1 MLAREVTGKFT
12 KISIGSVPI
21 SYRFIL
27 GYWFYLE
34 CPMKF
39 IRRIGWIAVGF
50 TYFLVALGGT
60 VRATDSGLSCPDW
73 PLCYGKAYAAIDYHT
88 FLEQFHRYMAAIV
101 SVLVVTLAISAFLW
115 ARRERH
121 LLIPALI
128 APVLLI
134 IQIVLGGLTVLW
146 KLPPT
151 IITAHLGTALAIFAM
166 VITIAVMAGKPQV
179 SKESPAKT
187 RKFARLAMTNAL
199 LVYGLMLSGSY
210 VVGSG
215 ASLACTGWPFCTPQ
229 FWAITNH
236 LADINILHRLVATFV
251 GLVLIWTL
259 FSAWRRRKVAPGQ
272 AWVALAAGI
281 LFVAQAI
288 VGGLIVLL
296 DKPGFVA
303 GLHLALATAVWGMLV
318 VLAALAAHQLRSAPQ
333 EWDDGTEESEG
344 ETVIGSNS
352 AKKEAGLVRQTI
364 NNYVDLMKPH
374 VTVLLLGT
382 TAAAMAIAERGLP
395 PVGLLLATLLGGAMA
410 AGSANCINC
419 YIDRD
424 IDQIMGRTQRRS
436 LPAGKVQPQQALT
449 FGIVLAIGAFVI
461 LSLFVNLLSAALAC
475 SAIVFYVF
483 VYTLG
488 LKRTSAQNIVI
499 GGAAGAVPVL
509 VGWAAVTNTVT
520 LPAVWLFA
528 IIFYW
533 TPPHFWALS
542 LLIQKDYEKARV
554 PMLPVVMG
562 ENETRKQIFLYSLM
576 LLAVTLVLFAM
587 RAMGYIYL
595 VAAVVL
601 GGILLYMAIRL
612 LRDKTKSRAK
622 TLFWYSN
629 CYLAMIFAA
638 MVIDRVIH

>member
-1 MLAREVTGKFT
+1 
-12 KISIGSVPI
+12 
-21 SYRFIL
+21 
-27 GYWFYLE
+27 
-34 CPMKF
+34 MKVV
-39 IRRIGWIAVGF
+39 RRIAWVTVGF
-50 TYFLVALGGT
+50 TYFLIALGGT
-60 VRATDSGLSCPDW
+60 VRVSNSGLSCPDW
-73 PLCYGKAYAAIDYHT
+73 PLCFGRPYAPPEIHAL
-88 FLEQFHRYMAAIV
+88 LEEAHRYTASIV
-101 SVLVVTLAISAFLW
+101 SVLVIALAISALIW
-115 ARRERH
+115 ARKEQQV
-121 LLIPALI
+121 LIPALM
-128 APVLLI
+128 APFFLV

-166 VITIAVMAGKPQV
+166 VITIAVMASKPQV

-215 ASLACTGWPFCTPQ
+215 ASLACAGWPLCTPQ

-236 LADINILHRLVATFV
+236 IADINILHRLVATLV

-259 FSAWRRRKVAPGQ
+259 SSAWRRRKVAPRQ
-272 AWVALAAGI
+272 AWVSLAAGI

-296 DKPGFVA
+296 DKPDFVA

-318 VLAALAAHQLRSAPQ
+318 VLAAMAAHQLRSAPQ
-333 EWDDGTEESEG
+333 EWDEGNEESEG
-344 ETVIGSNS
+344 ETLTGSNS
-352 AKKEAGLVRQTI
+352 AKKEAGLIRQTI
-364 NNYVDLMKPH
+364 SNYVDLMKPH

-436 LPAGKVQPQQALT
+436 LPAGKVEPQQALV
-449 FGIVLAIGAFVI
+449 FGIILGICAFIIFVA
-461 LSLFVNLLSAALAC
+461 FVNLLSALLAC
-475 SAIVFYVF
+475 SAILFYVF
-483 VYTLG
+483 VYTIG
-488 LKRTSAQNIVI
+488 LKRTSTQNIVI

-509 VGWAAVTNTVT
+509 VGWAAITNNLS
-520 LPAVWLFA
+520 LPAIWLFA
-528 IIFYW
+528 IIFFW

-542 LLIQKDYEKARV
+542 LLIQKDYEKAGI
-554 PMLPVVMG
+554 PMLPVIKG
-562 ENETRKQIFLYSLM
+562 EAETRRQILLYSLL

-587 RAMGYIYL
+587 GAMGYLYLVGAVILGGGLIYL
-595 VAAVVL
+595 
-601 GGILLYMAIRL
+601 AIRL
-612 LRDKTKSRAK
+612 WRDQSKKWAR

-629 CYLAMIFAA
+629 MYLAAIFAI
-638 MVIDRVIH
+638 MVLDRVIH

>member
-1 MLAREVTGKFT
+1 
-12 KISIGSVPI
+12 
-21 SYRFIL
+21 
-27 GYWFYLE
+27 
-34 CPMKF
+34 MKF
-39 IRRIGWIAVGF
+39 IRRIAWIAVGF

-60 VRATDSGLSCPDW
+60 VRTTDSGLSCPDW
-73 PLCYGKAYAAIDYHT
+73 PLCYGQAYAAIDYHT
-88 FLEQFHRYMAAIV
+88 FLEQFHRYVAAIV
-101 SVLVVTLAISAFLW
+101 SILVITLAISALLW
-115 ARRERH
+115 ARKERH
-121 LLIPALI
+121 VLVPALI
-128 APVLLI
+128 APVLLV

-146 KLPPT
+146 KLPPN

-166 VITIAVMAGKPQV
+166 IITIAVMAAKPAPAR
-179 SKESPAKT
+179 EHPAKT
-187 RKFARLAMTNAL
+187 RKFARLAVTNAL

-215 ASLACTGWPFCTPQ
+215 ASLACSGWPLCTAPQ
-229 FWAITNH
+229 WAIQYH
-236 LADINILHRLVATFV
+236 LADINVFHRLTATFV

-259 FSAWRRRKVAPGQ
+259 ISAWRRRNVAPAQ
-272 AWVALAAGI
+272 AWVALAAAI
-281 LFVAQAI
+281 LFIAQSI

-296 DKPGFVA
+296 NKPGFVA
-303 GLHLALATAVWGMLV
+303 GLHLALATAVWGSLV
-318 VLAALAAHQLRSAPQ
+318 ILAALAANQLRAAPQ
-333 EWDDGTEESEG
+333 EQSIDTMEEAQ
-344 ETVIGSNS
+344 NS
-352 AKKEAGLVRQTI
+352 APKKEVGPVRQTI
-364 NNYVDLMKPH
+364 SNYVDLMKPH

-382 TAAAMAIAERGLP
+382 TAAAMAIADRGLP
-395 PVGLLLATLLGGAMA
+395 SPGLLFATLLGGALA

-436 LPAGKVQPQQALT
+436 LPSGKVQPTQALI
-449 FGIVLAIGAFVI
+449 FGIVLGVGAFVI
-461 LSLFVNLLSAALAC
+461 LTAFVNLLSAALAC
-475 SAIVFYVF
+475 SAILFYVF

-509 VGWAAVTNTVT
+509 VGWAAVTNNLS
-520 LPAVWLFA
+520 LPAIWLFA

-542 LLIQKDYEKARV
+542 LLIQKDYEKARI

-562 ENETRKQIFLYSLM
+562 EGETRKQIFLYSLL
-576 LLAVTLVLFAM
+576 LLAVTLVLFGM
-587 RAMGYIYL
+587 GAMGYIYL
-595 VAAVVL
+595 IAAVVL
-601 GGILLYMAIRL
+601 GGILVYMSIRL
-612 LRDKTKSRAK
+612 LRDKSKSWAK